1 MRQFQVTVEV
11 VKQEAYNYWQ
21 EKDSYKKTLEELSSI
36 REVAERYLS
45 QQTEIE
51 DNLDRLQKEK

>member
-1 MRQFQVTVEV
+1 VTVEV